1 VNITPHS
8 TCLRLEYP
16 TSDVDE
22 RVIYVTSSAGAFTTT
37 EVEKIQARAIVVGA
51 SMRDEVSLE
60 VIEELAQKK
69 TILTA
74 DVQSF
79 IRVNDNGKLVSKEWP
94 EKQIKEDPEQQLKK
108 AGFSLREV
116 KEMEEIDGIVE
127 ENIFE
132 KVDDNE
138 LNKMIKFLQSQLIK
152 TEERLNETI
161 KVKKGLEE
169 IIEFFKKRKR
179 T

>member
-1 VNITPHS
+1 MENKK
-8 TCLRLEYP
+8 
-16 TSDVDE
+16 
-22 RVIYVTSSAGAFTTT
+22 
-37 EVEKIQARAIVVGA
+37 EKEEKFIQIG
-51 SMRDEVSLE
+51 
-60 VIEELAQKK
+60 ELAKKARVTPRTIKHYEDKGLLKPFKK
-69 TILTA
+69 TQGGFRLYQ
-74 DVQSF
+74 DDKV
-79 IRVNDNGKLVSKEWP
+79 KLVER
-94 EKQIKEDPEQQLKK
+94 IRQLKK

-138 LNKMIKFLQSQLIK
+138 LNKMIEFLQSQLVK

-169 IIEFFKKRKR
+169 VIEFLKKRKKI
-179 T
+179 

>member
-1 VNITPHS
+1 MENKM
-8 TCLRLEYP
+8 
-16 TSDVDE
+16 
-22 RVIYVTSSAGAFTTT
+22 
-37 EVEKIQARAIVVGA
+37 EKEEKFIQIG
-51 SMRDEVSLE
+51 
-60 VIEELAQKK
+60 ELAKK
-69 TILTA
+69 T
-74 DVQSF
+74 
-79 IRVNDNGKLVSKEWP
+79 RVTPRTIKHYEDKGLLKPFKKTRGGFRLYQDDKVKLVER
-94 EKQIKEDPEQQLKK
+94 IRQLKK

-138 LNKMIKFLQSQLIK
+138 LNKMIEFLQSQLIK

-161 KVKKGLEE
+161 KVKEGLKKV
-169 IIEFFKKRKR
+169 IEFLKKRKR

>member
-1 VNITPHS
+1 MENKK
-8 TCLRLEYP
+8 EK
-16 TSDVDE
+16 
-22 RVIYVTSSAGAFTTT
+22 
-37 EVEKIQARAIVVGA
+37 VEKFIQIG
-51 SMRDEVSLE
+51 
-60 VIEELAQKK
+60 ELAKK
-69 TILTA
+69 T
-74 DVQSF
+74 
-79 IRVNDNGKLVSKEWP
+79 RVTPRTIKHYEDKGLLKPFKKTRGGFRLYQNDKVKLVER
-94 EKQIKEDPEQQLKK
+94 IRQLKK

-116 KEMEEIDGIVE
+116 KEMEEIDVIVE

-169 IIEFFKKRKR
+169 VIGFLKKRKK